1 MSANRLQI
9 LDDMRDE
16 RIIRYYVHLLI
27 LVTVALRT
35 AVVVRSAVS
44 GCAGWRGR
52 GCVGSVNGAGI
63 SDSRLMLVAR
73 SKKRDYVSCRKL

>member
-35 AVVVRSAVS
+35 ALAVRSAVS

-52 GCVGSVNGAGI
+52 GCVG
-63 SDSRLMLVAR
+63 R
-73 SKKRDYVSCRKL
+73 SERRRDLG